1 MIFVVFIAS
10 FISSSSSLDDDEGDC
25 DARFPFCA
33 LRMFASRVVNGGFS
47 SPNARAEHSAKVV
60 TRHPSSFAYPL
71 ASTARA
77 PGIPYATTVSIV
89 AYLVSS
95 SSFSPPTPPPPPPE
109 TLPTPAATLTLSL
122 VSFAHKS
129 TFATSGA
136 MPKYLGSFANAS
148 HNASSV
154 TANTWYTFAS
164 FQSFVTTNAGFM
176 FGLLCLLRPSS
187 SSSSKS
193 FLWTCSRHPSGFTSK
208 YIFTPRTSANP
219 INTALSS
226 SFIPSRFFLSANPSC
241 KVPETARS
249 LLFFFVTFPHQGRSF
264 PRVIIRPKKPISSK
278 TPHAKPNASDDDGT
292 TKDFAALATK
302 ENGFSSLV
310 VANIVVVVSKVVLL
324 SSFQIIL
331 SESLRR
337 PRLISLVQ
345 TPFAE
350 QSF

>member
-10 FISSSSSLDDDEGDC
+10 CISSSSSLDDDEGDC
-25 DARFPFCA
+25 DDARFPFCA

-77 PGIPYATTVSIV
+77 PGIPYAITVSIV

-95 SSFSPPTPPPPPPE
+95 SSLSPPTPPPPPPE

-193 FLWTCSRHPSGFTSK
+193 FRTCSRHPSGFTSK

-226 SFIPSRFFLSANPSC
+226 SLTPSRFFLSANPSC

-249 LLFFFVTFPHQGRSF
+249 LLFFITFPRRSF
-264 PRVIIRPKKPISSK
+264 PVRPKPISSK
-278 TPHAKPNASDDDGT
+278 TPHAKHASDG
-292 TKDFAALATK
+292 TKDFAK
-302 ENGFSSLV
+302 ENGFSIV
-310 VANIVVVVSKVVLL
+310 VNIVSVL
-324 SSFQIIL
+324 SSFLL
-331 SESLRR
+331 SFSSSSSSR
-337 PRLISLVQ
+337 S
-345 TPFAE
+345 A
-350 QSF
+350 

>member
-1 MIFVVFIAS
+1 
-10 FISSSSSLDDDEGDC
+10 
-25 DARFPFCA
+25 
-33 LRMFASRVVNGGFS
+33 MFASRVVNGGFS

-95 SSFSPPTPPPPPPE
+95 SSFSPPTPLPPPPE
-109 TLPTPAATLTLSL
+109 TPPETPAATLTLSL

-193 FLWTCSRHPSGFTSK
+193 FRTCSRHPSGFTSK

-226 SFIPSRFFLSANPSC
+226 SLTPSRFSLSVNPSC
-241 KVPETARS
+241 NVPETARS
-249 LLFFFVTFPHQGRSF
+249 LLFFITFSANPSCNVPETARSLLFFITFPRRSF
-264 PRVIIRPKKPISSK
+264 PVRPKPISSK
-278 TPHAKPNASDDDGT
+278 TPHAKHASDG
-292 TKDFAALATK
+292 TKDFAK
-302 ENGFSSLV
+302 ENGFSIV
-310 VANIVVVVSKVVLL
+310 VNIVSVL
-324 SSFQIIL
+324 SSFLL
-331 SESLRR
+331 SFSSSSSSR
-337 PRLISLVQ
+337 S
-345 TPFAE
+345 A
-350 QSF
+350 